1 MSLYANIN
9 ISKAQAEANAV
20 KNPASKASKASKS
33 AVLYAGVLA
42 NPPLQNPHDVQPPRQ
57 LPTTTQVPEVV
68 QVEVEMSPEALGTN
82 PHEKA

>member
-20 KNPASKASKASKS
+20 KKPASKASKS

-42 NPPLQNPHDVQPPRQ
+42 NPPPQNPQNVPPPRQ
-57 LPTTTQVPEVV
+57 LPTAQVPEVV
-68 QVEVEMSPEALGTN
+68 QVDIEKSTEASGPSPHG
-82 PHEKA
+82 